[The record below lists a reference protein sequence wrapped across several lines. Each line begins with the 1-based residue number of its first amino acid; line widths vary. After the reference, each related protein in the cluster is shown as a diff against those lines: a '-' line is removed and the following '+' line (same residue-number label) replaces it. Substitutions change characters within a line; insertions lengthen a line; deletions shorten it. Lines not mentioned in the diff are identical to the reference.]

1 MVRAAQMASAPFA
14 IDHSAKTYSSMK
26 LNKNKFVAVAA
37 GAVLLAGTGC
47 KKFLDVN
54 QNPNSPTTATEN
66 LILPSTQAAIGM
78 AVGNNLQVIG
88 SLYAQYWTQNPSSSQ
103 YKTIEQYNPEPASFD
118 RVWGILYNDALED
131 IKILEQSRNPNYVGI
146 ALIEKAYIFQLL
158 TDAFGD
164 VPLKDA
170 LKGNEALSPKYDPQP
185 EVYDSIFAWTKR
197 GVALAGTSSVAPGG
211 EDLVFGGNMTRWK
224 EFGNTLL
231 LRAYLRISIKD
242 AAKAQAGIQA
252 LYASNPTFLTTDAR
266 IAYQNVGGNQ
276 NPLYAE
282 GVGLGRTQ
290 NLVASNTAVNAFTA
304 NNDPRLKVLYTSNS
318 AGNVVGVNQGT
329 YATQPTT
336 APTFPAPIT
345 GGRFASSTG
354 ATAAVAPVKLISA
367 AESYFLQAEAVA
379 RGWATG
385 NVQTLFNAGIKAS
398 FDALGLSQ
406 TAYDAYIAAAPDAQ
420 LPADLNGRIRA
431 IITQKYYAMNGFQGF
446 EAWTEWRRTG
456 YPAFLVKSAASTL
469 GSNEL
474 PVRLLYPETEITR
487 NASFPGVK
495 LITEKV
501 WWDVN

>member
-1 MVRAAQMASAPFA
+1 
-14 IDHSAKTYSSMK
+14 MK
-26 LNKNKFVAVAA
+26 RYYKNKFAVLAA
-37 GAVLLAGTGC
+37 GAALLTATGC

-54 QNPNSPTTATEN
+54 ENPNAPTNATEN
-66 LILPSTQAAIGM
+66 LVLPSTQAAMGV
-78 AVGNNLQVIG
+78 AVGNNLQIIG
-88 SLYAQYWTQNPSSSQ
+88 SIYAQFWTQNPSSSQ

-131 IKILEQSRNPNYVGI
+131 IKTLEQSRNPNYVGI

-170 LKGNEALSPKYDPQP
+170 LQGNAMLSPKYDPQP
-185 EVYDSIFAWTKR
+185 EVYDSIFSWAKR
-197 GVALAGTSSVAPGG
+197 GIALAGTSTIYPGAD
-211 EDLVFGGNMTRWK
+211 DLVFGSGTNGAANMNRWK

-231 LRAYLRISIKD
+231 LRAYLRISLKD

-252 LYASNPTFLTTDAR
+252 LYATNPAFLSIDAK
-266 IAYQNVGGNQ
+266 ISYQNVGGNQ

-282 GVGLGRTQ
+282 GVGLGRTA
-290 NLVASNTAVNAFTA
+290 NLVASNTAVNALVT
-304 NNDPRLKVLYTSNS
+304 NNDPRLKLLYTTNA
-318 AGNVVGVNQGT
+318 AGNVVGVNQGN
-329 YATQPTT
+329 YAVQPTVN
-336 APTFPAPIT
+336 PTFPAPIT
-345 GGRFASSTG
+345 GGRFATASG
-354 ATAAVAPVKLISA
+354 ATAATAPVKLISA

-379 RGWATG
+379 KGWATG
-385 NVQTLFNAGIKAS
+385 NVNTLFRAGIKAS
-398 FDALGLSQ
+398 FDALGIAS

-420 LPADLNGRIRA
+420 LPPDMTGRIKA
-431 IITQKYYAMNGFQGF
+431 IITQKYYAMDGFQGF

-456 YPAFLVKSAASTL
+456 YPTFLVKSAASTL

-487 NASFPGVK
+487 NAAFPGVK
-495 LITEKV
+495 KITDKV

>member
-1 MVRAAQMASAPFA
+1 
-14 IDHSAKTYSSMK
+14 MK
-26 LNKNKFVAVAA
+26 RYYKNKFVALAA
-37 GAVLLAGTGC
+37 GAALLTATGC

-54 QNPNSPTTATEN
+54 QNPNATTSASES
-66 LILPSTQAAIGM
+66 LLLPSSQAAIGT
-78 AVGNNLQVIG
+78 AVGNNLQIIG

-131 IKILEQSRNPNYVGI
+131 IKVLEGNRNPNYVAI

-170 LKGNEALSPKYDPQP
+170 LQGVQMLSPKYDPQA

-197 GVALAGTSSVAPGG
+197 GIALAGTSTTYPTTD
-211 EDLVFGGNMTRWK
+211 DLVFGGGAAGMNRWK
-224 EFGNTLL
+224 QFGNTLL
-231 LRAYLRISIKD
+231 LRAYLRISLKD
-242 AAKAQAGIQA
+242 AAKAQSGIQA
-252 LYASNPTFLTTDAR
+252 LYATNPTFLTADAR
-266 IAYQNVGGNQ
+266 ISYQNVGGNQ

-282 GVGLGRTQ
+282 GVGLSRTQ
-290 NLVASNTAVNAFTA
+290 NLVASNTAVNALTA

-329 YATQPTT
+329 YNTQPSV
-336 APTFPAPIT
+336 APTFPAAIT

-354 ATAAVAPVKLISA
+354 ATAAIAPVKLISA
-367 AESYFLQAEAVA
+367 TESYFLQAEAVA

-406 TAYDAYIAAAPDAQ
+406 TAYDTYIASAPDAQ
-420 LPADLNGRIRA
+420 LPADLNGRIKA
-431 IITQKYYAMNGFQGF
+431 IITQKYYAMDGFQGF

-456 YPAFLVKSAASTL
+456 YPTFLVKSAASTL

-487 NASFPGVK
+487 NANFPGVK
-495 LITEKV
+495 LITDKV
-501 WWDVN
+501 WWDVH

>member
-1 MVRAAQMASAPFA
+1 MTTDNSQKQIKMKRYFRNKLVVLAASGALL
-14 IDHSAKTYSSMK
+14 T
-26 LNKNKFVAVAA
+26 AA
-37 GAVLLAGTGC
+37 GC

-54 QNPNSPTTATEN
+54 ENPNATTTATEN
-66 LILPSTQAAIGM
+66 LILPSTQAAIGT
-78 AVGNNLQVIG
+78 AIGSNLQIIG

-131 IKILEQSRNPNYVGI
+131 IKNLEQSKNPNYVGI
-146 ALIEKAYIFQLL
+146 ALIEKAYAFQLL

-164 VPLKDA
+164 VPLTDA
-170 LKGNEALSPKYDPQP
+170 LQGNQVLSPKYAPQQQ
-185 EVYDSIFAWTKR
+185 VYDSIFAWTKR
-197 GVALAGTSSVAPGG
+197 GISLVGTGTIYPGTD
-211 EDLVFGGNMTRWK
+211 DLVFGGGAAGMARWK
-224 EFGNTLL
+224 QFGNTLL
-231 LRAYLRISIKD
+231 LRAYLRISLKD

-252 LYASNPTFLTTDAR
+252 LYATNPSFLTVDAK
-266 IAYQNVGGNQ
+266 ISYQNVGGNQ

-304 NNDPRLKVLYTSNS
+304 NNDPRLKVLYTVNS
-318 AGNVVGVNQGT
+318 AGNVVGVNQGS

-336 APTFPAPIT
+336 LPTFPAPIT
-345 GGRFASSTG
+345 GGRFATATG
-354 ATAAVAPVKLISA
+354 ATAAAAPVKLISA

-379 RGWATG
+379 RGWASG
-385 NVQTLFNAGIKAS
+385 DVNTLFKNGIKAS

-406 TAYDAYIAAAPDAQ
+406 TAYDTYIATAPDAQ
-420 LPADLNGRIRA
+420 LPADVNGRIKA
-431 IITQKYYAMNGFQGF
+431 IITQKYYAMDGFQGF

-456 YPAFLVKSAASTL
+456 YPTFLVKSAASTL
-469 GSNEL
+469 GTTDL

-487 NASFPGVK
+487 NSNFPGVK
-495 LITEKV
+495 SITDKV